1 MGMEYLTN
9 VIFGCVWKWGMEP
22 SKSEAPV
29 PYFQDQEWC
38 KTIQYLSIT
47 PNWTLNEYWMNTESP
62 SPARSRKTAA
72 RSVPYSNRCRQTSP
86 RHGSKISKSSCRSAA
101 LPHPGASANR
111 ASHGRS
117 SHGIYP
123 EKLPKASPILDA
135 TCLASVYVYVYIYT
149 YAKYH
154 TGKVLKS
161 CIAIVASINPGPRPK
176 GPRGL
181 TGCHKFIAS

>member
-1 MGMEYLTN
+1 
-9 VIFGCVWKWGMEP
+9 
-22 SKSEAPV
+22 
-29 PYFQDQEWC
+29 
-38 KTIQYLSIT
+38 
-47 PNWTLNEYWMNTESP
+47 MNTESP

-135 TCLASVYVYVYIYT
+135 TCLASVYVYVYIYI
-149 YAKYH
+149 YIYICKISYRQSSEKLHRYRSIHQPRAQAQGAQGPH
-154 TGKVLKS
+154 RLPQIHSVLRLHL
-161 CIAIVASINPGPRPK
+161 PD
-176 GPRGL
+176 
-181 TGCHKFIAS
+181 